1 MKVIAQRGK
10 NPRHP
15 REHQLASQAL
25 PGGLPCVCWVP
36 EALLRA
42 IPPVAEIDSPTV
54 PSICDLL
61 IGSYRYERKN
71 CPLQEGGQ
79 FDIQDTCHL
88 VVI

>member
-1 MKVIAQRGK
+1 MKVTAQRGK
-10 NPRHP
+10 NPHHP

-61 IGSYRYERKN
+61 IGSYRYERKY